1 VSAERWVR
9 GAVLLLPDALRPRYR
24 EEWLGSLRDAAE
36 LDVSRAA
43 IVRGA
48 YLTALGTPRTPAA
61 FALAPAELGF
71 RRLRWAAAWFAAA
84 LVLMNGGWL
93 SSGAALP
100 EPLASLVATGLG
112 GLAVVAAGFGAVAA
126 TIGLRTMLP
135 VRRPW
140 LGWLLAAGI
149 ALAGAAVV
157 LVLLGVFALAFALML
172 GLVAGLGLLI
182 VAMAWPIARDPAL
195 RRTVPGI
202 PARLGV
208 RRSALLAA
216 ATLLAALVVAVLH
229 LLVWNPLAKVPG
241 LGLAEIYAELAARGE
256 HPSLGVGFAL
266 AWAAMWLPLVLL
278 FLAVAVVG
286 PRGPL
291 RNLDERR
298 VARTALAGLAGL
310 GFGVFVAGFSL
321 GMSLAD
327 AFLTS
332 GGDAAPSGVLLT
344 AAATVAGVAACL
356 RIIPHTTAPVE
367 ALAD

>member
-1 VSAERWVR
+1 MSAERWLR
-9 GAVLLLPDALRPRYR
+9 GALLLLPDGLRPRYR
-24 EEWLGSLRDAAE
+24 EEWLGSLRDAEE
-36 LDVSRAA
+36 LDVPRAA

-48 YLTALGTPRTPAA
+48 YRTALGTPRTPAA
-61 FALAPAELGF
+61 FALAPAELGL

-93 SSGAALP
+93 IPGELLP
-100 EPLASLVATGLG
+100 APLASVLSTGLAA
-112 GLAVVAAGFGAVAA
+112 LALAAAAFGALSA
-126 TIGLRTMLP
+126 TIGLRTLLP
-135 VRRPW
+135 VRRAW

-157 LVLLGVFALAFALML
+157 LVLLGVFALGFGLLL
-172 GLVAGLGLLI
+172 GFVAGLGVTVI
-182 VAMAWPIARDPAL
+182 AVAWPIARDPAL

-229 LLVWNPLAKVPG
+229 LVVWNPMAKVPG
-241 LGLAEIYAELAARGE
+241 LELREIYAELAARGE
-256 HPSLGVGFAL
+256 FPAVGVGFAL
-266 AWAAMWLPLVLL
+266 VWAASWAPLVLVL
-278 FLAVAVVG
+278 LAVATFG
-286 PRGPL
+286 NRGPL

-298 VARTALAGLAGL
+298 VARTALAGLAAL

-327 AFLTS
+327 AFMTS
-332 GGDAAPSGVLLT
+332 GGDAAVSGPVLT

-367 ALAD
+367 AAAG

>member
-1 VSAERWVR
+1 MSAEGWLR
-9 GAVLLLPDALRPRYR
+9 GALLLLPDGLRPRYR
-24 EEWLGSLRDAAE
+24 EEWLGSLRDAHE
-36 LDVSRAA
+36 LDVPRAA

-48 YLTALGTPRTPAA
+48 YLTALGTPRSPAA
-61 FALAPAELGF
+61 FGLTPGELGF

-84 LVLMNGGWL
+84 LVLLNGGWL
-93 SSGAALP
+93 VPGEALP
-100 EPLASLVATGLG
+100 APLASLVSTGLT
-112 GLAVVAAGFGAVAA
+112 GLAIVAAGSGAVAA
-126 TIGLRTMLP
+126 TIGLRTLLP

-157 LVLLGVFALAFALML
+157 LALLGVFALAFALLL
-172 GLVAGLGLLI
+172 GYVAGLGLVVI
-182 VAMAWPIARDPAL
+182 ATAWPIAREPAL

-216 ATLLAALVVAVLH
+216 ATLLAALVVAVMH
-229 LLVWNPLAKVPG
+229 LLVWNPMAKVPG

-256 HPSLGVGFAL
+256 HPSLGIGFVL

-298 VARTALAGLAGL
+298 VARSALTGLALL
-310 GFGVFVAGFSL
+310 GFGVFVAGFNL

-327 AFLTS
+327 AFMIS
-332 GGDAAPSGVLLT
+332 GGDAALSGALLT
-344 AAATVAGVAACL
+344 AGATVAGIAACL

-367 ALAD
+367 APAA